1 MEMMQEVA
9 MSDAATFVADHA
21 RAILVTRRRD
31 GGLQASPVRVLVDG
45 GGALVAITRGATAK
59 ARNLVRDPRF
69 TLCSIS
75 DGWAGSWMTIEGT
88 AEVHA
93 LPGALAGLRDFYL
106 QRDGSVPSDEEFQAT
121 MAREGRVLIEFTVER
136 STPLPTPA

>member
-1 MEMMQEVA
+1 

-31 GGLQASPVRVLVDG
+31 GGLQASPVRVLVDN
-45 GGALVAITRGATAK
+45 GGAIVAITRGASAK

-75 DGWAGSWMTIEGT
+75 DGWAGPWMTIEGT
-88 AEVHA
+88 AEVHV
-93 LPGALAGLRDFYL
+93 LPGNLERLRAFYV
-106 QRDGSVPSDEEFQAT
+106 QRDGSVPSADEFQAT
-121 MAREGRVLIEFTVER
+121 MEREGRVLIEFTVER
-136 STPLPTPA
+136 STPLPA

>member
-1 MEMMQEVA
+1 

-31 GGLQASPVRVLVDG
+31 GGLQASPVRVLVDDS
-45 GGALVAITRGATAK
+45 GALVSITRGASAK
-59 ARNLVRDPRF
+59 ARNLGRDPRF

-75 DGWAGSWMTIEGT
+75 DGWAGPWMTIEGT

-93 LPGALAGLRDFYL
+93 LPGNLARLREFYAK
-106 QRDGSVPSDEEFQAT
+106 RDGSLPPDDEFQAT
-121 MAREGRVLIEFTVER
+121 MELEGRVLIEFTVER
-136 STPLPTPA
+136 STPLPA

>member
-1 MEMMQEVA
+1 

-31 GGLQASPVRVLVDG
+31 GGLQASPVRVLVDNA
-45 GGALVAITRGATAK
+45 GAIVAITRGASAK

-75 DGWAGSWMTIEGT
+75 DGWAGPWMTIEGT

-93 LPGALAGLRDFYL
+93 LPGNLVRLRDFYAK
-106 QRDGSVPSDEEFQAT
+106 RDGSLPPDDEFQAT
-121 MAREGRVLIEFTVER
+121 MEREGRVLIEFTVER
-136 STPLPTPA
+136 STPLPA